1 MFGRVLSVH
10 GIARALAVVA
20 ATLTIAGCS
29 NSSAGAAGAAGK
41 PASGSR
47 SITAPAQVA
56 PSATVSQ
63 AVADAL
69 PAVTFSPQTGDP
81 TSMFVEIADTPD
93 KQEYGLMNRTS
104 MPDDRGMIFMFS
116 REVGIPFW
124 MKDTLIDLS
133 IAFIDPNGAIVDIQE
148 MQAMTLNN
156 HVPAKPYQYAIEANA
171 AWYSRHGIAVGDF
184 ADVTQAVVGSS
195 VFGSA
200 SPIPSGGQ

>member
-1 MFGRVLSVH
+1 MFGRGRSIN

-29 NSSAGAAGAAGK
+29 NSSAGAAGAAGRS
-41 PASGSR
+41 ASGSR
-47 SITAPAQVA
+47 SVTAPAQVA

-69 PAVTFSPQTGDP
+69 PVVTFTPQRGDP

-133 IAFIDPNGAIVDIQE
+133 IAFIDPNGAVVDIQE

-184 ADVTQAVVGSS
+184 ADVSQAVAGSS
-195 VFGSA
+195 VFRNA
-200 SPIPSGGQ
+200 TPTPSGGQ

>member
-29 NSSAGAAGAAGK
+29 NSSAGAAGAAGRS
-41 PASGSR
+41 ASGSR
-47 SITAPAQVA
+47 SVTAPAQVA

-63 AVADAL
+63 AVAGAL
-69 PAVTFSPQTGDP
+69 PAVTFRPQADDSVG
-81 TSMFVEIADTPD
+81 MFVEIADTPD